1 MLEECLPDFGNPNAK
16 TIRKTMRINHILD
29 WGKIKLKEEDLRL
42 NKFEYDM
49 IDEKVAYLLA
59 LMLTRTYIAVD

>member
-1 MLEECLPDFGNPNAK
+1 
-16 TIRKTMRINHILD
+16 MRINHILD

-59 LMLTRTYIAVD
+59 LMLTRTYIADD